1 MFSSLRKLFTSDP
14 DPRETRRPLW
24 NAVVA
29 TARAPH
35 WYAQGTVPDTLDGRF
50 DMISLVMALVLHR
63 IDEDPAHGLA
73 GVQLTELFV
82 NDMDG
87 QMRQIGFGDMVVG
100 KQVGRMMSALGGRLG
115 AYRAA
120 DGSDALRQA
129 LVRNLW
135 RGEAPAEAG
144 LTHVMAEVAAL
155 RAVLATTPV
164 SDLIVADRLAGARR

>member
-1 MFSSLRKLFTSDP
+1 MISLSKFFRSQP
-14 DPRETRRPLW
+14 DPREARRPLW

-50 DMISLVMALVLHR
+50 DMISLVMAVVLHR
-63 IDEDPAHGLA
+63 IDEDPSQGLA

-120 DGSDALRQA
+120 DGSDELRSA

-135 RGEAPAEAG
+135 RGSEPAEAG
-144 LTHVMAEVAAL
+144 LSHVMTEVASL
-155 RAVLATTPV
+155 RAALATTPV
-164 SDLIVADRLAGARR
+164 ADLVVADRLGGTRT

>member
-1 MFSSLRKLFTSDP
+1 MISLSKLFRSQP
-14 DPRETRRPLW
+14 DPREARRPLW
-24 NAVVA
+24 DAVVA

-63 IDEDPAHGLA
+63 IDDDPAQGIA

-115 AYRAA
+115 VYRAV
-120 DGSDALRQA
+120 DGSDELRAA

-135 RGEAPAEAG
+135 RGNEPGKAG
-144 LTHVMAEVAAL
+144 LAHVVAEVAAL
-155 RAVLATTPV
+155 RAALAATPV
-164 SDLIVADRLAGARR
+164 VDLVVADHLGGAPR

>member
-1 MFSSLRKLFTSDP
+1 MFSLRKFFKAAP

-29 TARAPH
+29 AARAPH
-35 WYAQGTVPDTLDGRF
+35 WYVEGTVPDTLDGRF

-63 IDEDPAHGLA
+63 IDDEPAHGLA

-120 DGSDALRQA
+120 DGSDEVRAA

-135 RGEAPAEAG
+135 RGNEPGEAG
-144 LTHVMAEVAAL
+144 LAHVMTEVAVL
-155 RAVLATTPV
+155 RAALAATPV
-164 SDLIVADRLAGARR
+164 ADLIVADHLGGAAR

>member
-1 MFSSLRKLFTSDP
+1 MFSLRKLFKSDP
-14 DPRETRRPLW
+14 DPREARRPLW

-29 TARAPH
+29 AARAPH
-35 WYAQGTVPDTLDGRF
+35 WYAQGSVPDTLDGRF

-63 IDEDPAHGLA
+63 IDDKPAHGLA

-120 DGSDALRQA
+120 DGSDDLRGA

-135 RGEAPAEAG
+135 RGNEPAAAG
-144 LTHVMAEVAAL
+144 LAHVMAEVAAL
-155 RAVLATTPV
+155 RAALAATPV
-164 SDLIVADRLAGARR
+164 ADLIVADHLGGAAR

>member
-1 MFSSLRKLFTSDP
+1 MFSLRKLFKSEP

-50 DMISLVMALVLHR
+50 DMVSLVLALVLHR
-63 IDEDPAHGLA
+63 IDDDPAQGLA

-115 AYRAA
+115 VYRAA
-120 DGSDALRQA
+120 DGSDELRAA

-135 RGEAPAEAG
+135 RGNEPGEAG
-144 LTHVMAEVAAL
+144 IAHVMAEVAAV
-155 RAVLATTPV
+155 RLALAATPV
-164 SDLIVADRLAGARR
+164 SDLVVADRLGGAES

>member
-1 MFSSLRKLFTSDP
+1 MFSISKLFKSEP
-14 DPRETRRPLW
+14 DPREARRPLW
-24 NAVVA
+24 NAVVDA
-29 TARAPH
+29 ARAPH
-35 WYAQGTVPDTLDGRF
+35 WYARGTVPDTLDGRF

-63 IDEDPAHGLA
+63 IDEDPGQGIA

-120 DGSDALRQA
+120 DGSDELRGE

-135 RGEAPAEAG
+135 RGHEPSEAG
-144 LTHVMAEVAAL
+144 LAHVMAQVAAL
-155 RAVLATTPV
+155 RAALGEIPV
-164 SDLIVADRLAGARR
+164 SELIVADWLPGEAD

>member
-1 MFSSLRKLFTSDP
+1 MFSLRKFFKAAP

-29 TARAPH
+29 AARAPH
-35 WYAQGTVPDTLDGRF
+35 WYVEGTVPDTLDGRF
-50 DMISLVMALVLHR
+50 DMISLVLALVLHR
-63 IDEDPAHGLA
+63 IDEDPAQALA
-73 GVQLTELFV
+73 GVELTELFV

-100 KQVGRMMSALGGRLG
+100 KQIGRMVGALGGRLG

-120 DGSDALRQA
+120 DGSDELRAA

-135 RGEAPAEAG
+135 RGNPPADAG
-144 LTHVMAEVAAL
+144 LAHVMAGVAAL
-155 RAVLATTPV
+155 RTALAGMPV
-164 SDLIVADRLAGARR
+164 DTLIVADRLPGAPA

>member
-1 MFSSLRKLFTSDP
+1 MFSLRKFFKSES
-14 DPRETRRPLW
+14 DPREARRPLW
-24 NAVVA
+24 TAVVA

-50 DMISLVMALVLHR
+50 DMVSLVMALVLHR
-63 IDEDPAHGLA
+63 IDDDPAQGLA

-87 QMRQIGFGDMVVG
+87 QMRQIVFGDMVVG

-120 DGSDALRQA
+120 DGSDELRTA

-135 RGEAPAEAG
+135 RGHEPAEAG
-144 LTHVMAEVAAL
+144 LAHVTAEVAAL
-155 RAVLATTPV
+155 RAALTAMPV
-164 SDLIVADRLAGARR
+164 ADLVVADRLGGAER

>member
-1 MFSSLRKLFTSDP
+1 MISLRKFFRSQP
-14 DPRETRRPLW
+14 DPREVRRPLW
-24 NAVVA
+24 DAVVA

-115 AYRAA
+115 VYRAA
-120 DGSDALRQA
+120 DGSDELRAA

-135 RGEAPAEAG
+135 RGNEPAEAG
-144 LTHVMAEVAAL
+144 LAHVMAEVAAL
-155 RAVLATTPV
+155 RTSLAAMPV
-164 SDLIVADRLAGARR
+164 PDLVVAGRLDGAQA